1 MPQNFRFL
9 LAESEPR
16 EARDERRE
24 SAGRSSGE
32 SYAETLRQMEPGVAI
47 DLVKPVEEAVPEDL
61 GRYDAVFLCGS
72 PMHVYE
78 DTPEVRR
85 MLDFVR
91 GVFAQ
96 GVPSFGSCAGLQ
108 LAVAAA
114 GGTVRPRRD
123 GQEAGFA
130 RRITATDAGRGHP
143 LLGGRSAAWDAIA
156 IHGDEVEELP
166 PGAVLLAQSAGT
178 VVQAV
183 EIRQGEGVFW
193 GVQYHPELSLEE
205 VAPALHR
212 QSETLLKDGL
222 ARDEAALEAF
232 ARRVDAL
239 AQAPD
244 RRDLAWQ
251 LGLDDQVTDTPR
263 RRLELRNFM
272 DRLAAARRD
281 AR

>member
-1 MPQNFRFL
+1 MPQTFRFL

-16 EARDERRE
+16 EAREQRRE

-32 SYAETLRQMEPGVAI
+32 SYAETLRQMQPDARI
-47 DLVKPVEEAVPEDL
+47 DLVKPVEEAAPEDL
-61 GRYDAVFLCGS
+61 GAFDAVFLCGS

-85 MLDFVR
+85 MLDFTR
-91 GVFAQ
+91 RVFAQ
-96 GVPSFGSCAGLQ
+96 GVPAFGSCAGLQ

-114 GGTVRPRRD
+114 GGTVRERRH

-143 LLGGRSAAWDAIA
+143 LLAGRSMAWDAIA
-156 IHGDEVEELP
+156 IHGDEVDTLP
-166 PGAVLLAQSAGT
+166 PGAVLLAESAGT
-178 VVQAV
+178 PVQAV
-183 EIRQGEGVFW
+183 EIRQGEGLFW
-193 GVQYHPELSLEE
+193 GVQYHPELSLNE
-205 VAPALHR
+205 VGPALGR
-212 QSETLLKDGL
+212 QADTLVEDGL
-222 ARDEAALEAF
+222 ARDRSGLEAF

-239 AQAPD
+239 AGEPD

-251 LGLDDQVTDTPR
+251 LGLDDQVTDTAM
-263 RRLELRNFM
+263 RRLELRNFI